1 MDVDRLE
8 PWFRLKAVPGIGDLL
23 FRRLITAVGT
33 PESVFSASKDVLLG
47 IQGMSPKLVEAI
59 YRQKIPENF
68 LSEVK
73 RVSSVGGRILT
84 LTDADYPS
92 LLMEIDDPPPMLY
105 VLGRL
110 KTQEPAVAVV
120 GSRNATA
127 YGIDTTRRLCRQ
139 LAREGITVVSGMARG
154 IDTAAHEGAV
164 DGGGRTIAVTGC
176 GLDTVYPPENKGLF
190 RRIAS
195 AGAVISEFPMGA
207 GPDPHHFPRRNRI
220 ISGLGMGVVVVEAT
234 LRSGSLITAKT
245 ALDQGRE
252 VFAVPGSIHSFKS
265 TGTHALIKQG
275 ACLVES
281 VSDILEELPM
291 LKETVSS
298 NHRGDPQEMP
308 TPSVTTEEAR
318 ILEALGPCEMQFDEL
333 ARKLAMPA
341 GRLSG
346 LLLNLELKGAV
357 HQSAGNHYSKTN
369 R

>member
-1 MDVDRLE
+1 MDVDRLA

-23 FRRLITAVGT
+23 FRRLIKAVGA
-33 PESVFSASKDVLLG
+33 PEGVFSAPRDVLLQ

-59 YRQKIPENF
+59 FRQKMPEDF
-68 LSEVK
+68 RSELEG
-73 RVSSVGGRILT
+73 VSSVGGLILT

-92 LLMEIDDPPPMLY
+92 LLTEIADPPPILY
-105 VLGRL
+105 VLGHL
-110 KTQEPAVAVV
+110 KAREPAVAVV

-127 YGIDTTRRLCRQ
+127 YGIDTTRRLSRQ
-139 LAREGITVVSGMARG
+139 MAQEGITVVSGMARG
-154 IDTAAHEGAV
+154 IDTAAHEGAI

-176 GLDTVYPPENKGLF
+176 GLDTVYPPENKGLY
-190 RRIAS
+190 RRIAG

-234 LRSGSLITAKT
+234 RRSGSLITAKM

-275 ACLVES
+275 ARLVES
-281 VSDILEELPM
+281 VSDIIEELPM
-291 LKETVSS
+291 LKETAPSH
-298 NHRGDPQEMP
+298 HREDPPEMATLSM
-308 TPSVTTEEAR
+308 TPEEAR

-333 ARKLAMPA
+333 ARKLSMPA
-341 GRLSG
+341 GYLSG

-357 HQSAGNHYSKTN
+357 HQSAGNHYSISN